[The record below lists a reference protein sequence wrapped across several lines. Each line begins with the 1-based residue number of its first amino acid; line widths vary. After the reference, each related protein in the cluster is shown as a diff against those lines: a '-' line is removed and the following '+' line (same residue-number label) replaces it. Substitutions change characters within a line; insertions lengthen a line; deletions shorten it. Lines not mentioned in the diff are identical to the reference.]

1 MFCWHRSHLKTLGLY
16 AIFMESVS
24 DGSIEVNTC
33 SPLAALHMFPLT
45 QSHIVGLL
53 LGWMALGDTATLLAM
68 ACMAGILEELNY
80 LYMLNGLQLLYQ

>member
-1 MFCWHRSHLKTLGLY
+1 
-16 AIFMESVS
+16 MEASRLTRVALWS
-24 DGSIEVNTC
+24 SFFRA
-33 SPLAALHMFPLT
+33 LAALLHMFPLT

>member
-1 MFCWHRSHLKTLGLY
+1 
-16 AIFMESVS
+16 MEASRLTRVALWS
-24 DGSIEVNTC
+24 SFFRA
-33 SPLAALHMFPLT
+33 LAALHMFPLT

-80 LYMLNGLQLLYQ
+80 LLYAEWIAAIVSVVTSDTKKT